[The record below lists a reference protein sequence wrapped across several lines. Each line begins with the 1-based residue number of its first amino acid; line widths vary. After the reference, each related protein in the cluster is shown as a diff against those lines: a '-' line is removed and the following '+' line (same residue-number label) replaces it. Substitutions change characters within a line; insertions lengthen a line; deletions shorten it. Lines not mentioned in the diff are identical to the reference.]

1 MKPLRRK
8 FLQLAAG
15 AVALP
20 AVARSAFAQAY
31 PTKPITIVVPFA
43 AGGPTDTI
51 ARLLA
56 ERLRVSLGQ
65 TVIVENATGAG
76 GTIGVGRAA
85 RAAPDGYT
93 ISLGQNGSHVV
104 TGATYTNL
112 PYDLLNDFEPLS
124 LLCIAPFVVVAKKTV
139 PANDLKEFIAWL
151 KANPDR
157 TVGTAGQGSI
167 SHVCGLIF
175 QNVTGS
181 RLQFVPYRGTAP
193 AMQDLVAGQIDMMIS
208 DPVTSMPQVRG
219 GNIKIFG
226 VAADTRLP
234 SAPDVPTVDEAGLPG
249 YHVALWH
256 GLWMPKGTPKP
267 IMTTLNAAVVGRPG
281 RSGGAREAR
290 RSRPG
295 HLPARTADARGARRP
310 AKGRDREMV
319 ADHQGRQHQGGMS
332 GCVTGAGRT
341 LQNA

>member
-1 MKPLRRK
+1 MKLPRRR
-8 FLQLAAG
+8 FLHLTAG
-15 AVALP
+15 ALAWP
-20 AVARSAFAQAY
+20 AVSRGAFAQTY
-31 PTKPITIVVPFA
+31 PSKPVTIVVPFA

-51 ARLLA
+51 GRLLA
-56 ERLRVSLGQ
+56 ERMRVSLGQ
-65 TVIVENATGAG
+65 TVIVESATGAG

-85 RAAPDGYT
+85 RAVPDGYT

-112 PYDLLNDFEPLS
+112 PYDLLKDFEPLS
-124 LLCIAPFVVVAKKTV
+124 LLCIAPFVIVAKKTV
-139 PANDLKEFIAWL
+139 PASDLKGFIAWL

-167 SHVCGLIF
+167 SHVCGLVF

-208 DPVTSMPQVRG
+208 DPVTSMPQVRA
-219 GNIKIFG
+219 GNIKIYS
-226 VAADTRLP
+226 VTANARLA

-256 GLWMPKGTPKP
+256 GLWMPRGTPKP
-267 IMTTLNAAVVGRPG
+267 IMAKLNAAVVD
-281 RSGGAREAR
+281 ALAE
-290 RSRPG
+290 
-295 HLPARTADARGARRP
+295 PAMRTKLAELGQEIYT
-310 AKGRDREMV
+310 RDRQTPE
-319 ADHQGRQHQGGMS
+319 AL
-332 GCVTGAGRT
+332 GA
-341 LQNA
+341 LQKAEIEKWWPIIKDGNIKVD

>member
-1 MKPLRRK
+1 VKLLRRK
-8 FLQLAAG
+8 FLQLAAS

-20 AVARSAFAQAY
+20 AVARSASAQAY
-31 PTKPITIVVPFA
+31 PSKPITIVVPFA

-51 ARLLA
+51 ARLLG
-56 ERLRVSLGQ
+56 ERFRASLGQ

-76 GTIGVGRAA
+76 GTIGAGRVA

-93 ISLGQNGSHVV
+93 ISLGQNGSHVI

-124 LLCIAPFVVVAKKTV
+124 LLCIAPFVIVAKKTV
-139 PANDLKEFIAWL
+139 PANDLKGFIAWL

-167 SHVCGLIF
+167 SHICGLIF

-226 VAADTRLP
+226 VTADTRLP

-267 IMTTLNAAVVGRPG
+267 IMTTLNAAVVGALADPAVRARLADLGQDIYP
-281 RSGGAREAR
+281 REQQTPEALGALQKAEI
-290 RSRPG
+290 
-295 HLPARTADARGARRP
+295 
-310 AKGRDREMV
+310 AKWWPIIK
-319 ADHQGRQHQGGMS
+319 
-332 GCVTGAGRT
+332 AG
-341 LQNA
+341 NIKVE

>member
-1 MKPLRRK
+1 VKLLRRK

-15 AVALP
+15 ALALP
-20 AVARSAFAQAY
+20 AVARSASAQAY

-51 ARLLA
+51 ARLLG
-56 ERLRVSLGQ
+56 ERFRASLGQ

-76 GTIGVGRAA
+76 GTIGAGRVA

-93 ISLGQNGSHVV
+93 ISLGQNGSHVI

-124 LLCIAPFVVVAKKTV
+124 LLCIAPFVIVAKKTV
-139 PANDLKEFIAWL
+139 PANDLKGFIAWL

-167 SHVCGLIF
+167 SHVCGLVF
-175 QNVTGS
+175 QNVTGT

-219 GNIKIFG
+219 GNIKIYG

-256 GLWMPKGTPKP
+256 GLWMPRGTPKP
-267 IMTTLNAAVVGRPG
+267 IIATLNAAVVGALADPAVRGKLADLGQDIYP
-281 RSGGAREAR
+281 RERQTPEALGA
-290 RSRPG
+290 
-295 HLPARTADARGARRP
+295 LQKADIEKWWP
-310 AKGRDREMV
+310 IIK
-319 ADHQGRQHQGGMS
+319 
-332 GCVTGAGRT
+332 AG
-341 LQNA
+341 NIKVE

>member
-1 MKPLRRK
+1 MKLPRRR
-8 FLQLAAG
+8 FLHLTAG
-15 AVALP
+15 ALALP
-20 AVARSAFAQAY
+20 AVSRGAFAQTY
-31 PTKPITIVVPFA
+31 PSKPVTIVVPFA

-51 ARLLA
+51 GRLLA
-56 ERLRVSLGQ
+56 ERMRVSLGQ
-65 TVIVENATGAG
+65 TVIVESATGAG

-112 PYDLLNDFEPLS
+112 PYDLLKDFEPLS
-124 LLCIAPFVVVAKKTV
+124 LLCIAPFVIVAKKTV
-139 PANDLKEFIAWL
+139 PASDLKGFIAWL

-167 SHVCGLIF
+167 SHVCGLVF
-175 QNVTGS
+175 QNATGS

-208 DPVTSMPQVRG
+208 DPVTSMPQVRA
-219 GNIKIFG
+219 GNIKIYS
-226 VAADTRLP
+226 VTANARLA

-256 GLWMPKGTPKP
+256 GLWMPRGTPKP
-267 IMTTLNAAVVGRPG
+267 IMVKLNAAVVD
-281 RSGGAREAR
+281 ALAE
-290 RSRPG
+290 
-295 HLPARTADARGARRP
+295 PAMRVKLAELGQEIYP
-310 AKGRDREMV
+310 RDRQTPE
-319 ADHQGRQHQGGMS
+319 AL
-332 GCVTGAGRT
+332 GA
-341 LQNA
+341 LQKAEIEKWWPIIKAGNIKVE